1 MLTIPKNKN
10 KKYSL
15 ITSYNSNYLTDAI
28 SVFQSQEKRIERK
41 QNEMPSKT
49 PRDLIYF
56 HSKVQNGVA
65 KK

>member
-1 MLTIPKNKN
+1 MQ
-10 KKYSL
+10 
-15 ITSYNSNYLTDAI
+15 
-28 SVFQSQEKRIERK
+28 FQSCKVRRK
-41 QNEMPSKT
+41 EQKENRMKEMPSKT